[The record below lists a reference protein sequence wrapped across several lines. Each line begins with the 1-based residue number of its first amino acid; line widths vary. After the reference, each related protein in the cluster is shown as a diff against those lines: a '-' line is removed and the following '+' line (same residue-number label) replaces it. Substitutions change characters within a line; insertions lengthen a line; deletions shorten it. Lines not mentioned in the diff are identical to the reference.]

1 MDCKAKGL
9 FLSTPMQLQ
18 LAVAE
23 NLFPSPDHTD
33 RHKPG
38 PSPKWVNIRIPCGC
52 VFFRLMQ
59 SETQEEINQARKN
72 CGYFFMDGWS
82 VLTAIGK
89 ETFSFLQT
97 QTTNDTLQLEVGQGQ
112 ASAVTDRQARLIA
125 NFSVHRIAENEAWLL
140 SENSKT
146 LYDHLESYHFR
157 EDITF
162 EKLDQS
168 LLALQGPKSILV
180 LEKIFTTLPEKP
192 NEIVR
197 QDVEGQSV
205 TLIKKSLTGEEG
217 YILCIS
223 PEGKDEF
230 LKKLTSPEIQP
241 AKIGE
246 QAREI
251 LRIEAGIPIF
261 GIDMDGKN
269 ILPETGLEHSS
280 VSYNKGC
287 YIGQEVIA
295 RIKTYGAPNFALM
308 GITIEG
314 PISPPMNGAILLGDK
329 KIGIVK
335 SSVRSATLEKIIA
348 LAYLQKD
355 HRSPDVEMDVTIE
368 QRPFKIK
375 TCLLPFY
382 QAATRKEH
390 SKKLL
395 NEALQIYKEQ
405 ENLDKPIA
413 ILREAIDI
421 YPKHAEAYEAL
432 GVFLAKQDKLDEAIA
447 LMKRLTEIN
456 PQEIMAHTNLSVY
469 YMKQGRIEDAE
480 NEKAEATAL
489 QFEQAVEKNMAKKL
503 KKKHEEQKIKEMEEK
518 IVMFKKV
525 LEIDPVDQVANFGL
539 GSIYLETGRY
549 EEGLAPLNTV
559 VEKFKDYSAAYLLLG
574 KTLEKL
580 SENEKAIDVYKKGIA
595 AASKKGD
602 LMPLKDMQNRMN
614 QLLHSSP

>member
-1 MDCKAKGL
+1 
-9 FLSTPMQLQ
+9 MQI
-18 LAVAE
+18 A
-23 NLFPSPDHTD
+23 T
-33 RHKPG
+33 
-38 PSPKWVNIRIPCGC
+38 
-52 VFFRLMQ
+52 
-59 SETQEEINQARKN
+59 ETQEEIHQIRNN
-72 CGYFFMDGWS
+72 CGYFFMEGWS
-82 VLTAIGK
+82 ILTANGK

-112 ASAVTDRQARLIA
+112 SSAVTDRQARLIA
-125 NFSVHRIAENEAWLL
+125 NFSIHRLSENEAWIL
-140 SENSKT
+140 SDNSKT
-146 LYDHLESYHFR
+146 VHDHLESFHFR
-157 EDITF
+157 EDF
-162 EKLDQS
+162 KFNSPNLC
-168 LLALQGPKSILV
+168 LLTLQGPKSILV
-180 LEKIFTTLPEKP
+180 LEKLFSTLPEKP
-192 NEIVR
+192 NGIAQEKI
-197 QDVEGQSV
+197 ESTAV
-205 TLIKKSLTGEEG
+205 TVIKKSLTGEEG
-217 YILCIS
+217 FILCFS
-223 PEGKDEF
+223 PEQKDS
-230 LKKLTSPEIQP
+230 LTQKLLNANPEVQP
-241 AKIGE
+241 VKIGE
-246 QAREI
+246 EAREI

-287 YIGQEVIA
+287 YTGQEVIA

-308 GITIEG
+308 GVMVEG
-314 PISPPMNGAILLGDK
+314 PLSPPMNGSIMLGDK
-329 KIGIVK
+329 KIGIIK
-335 SSVRSATLEKIIA
+335 SSVRSASLGKVIA
-348 LAYLQKD
+348 LAYLQRD
-355 HRSPDVEMDVTIE
+355 HRSPDVEMEVTIE
-368 QRPFKIK
+368 ERPFKIK

-382 QAATRKEH
+382 QAATRKDH
-390 SKKLL
+390 SKRLL
-395 NEALQIYKEQ
+395 GEALQIYKEQ

-413 ILREAIDI
+413 ILREAIDL

-469 YMKQGRIEDAE
+469 YMKQGRIEEAE

-503 KKKHEEQKIKEMEEK
+503 KKKEEAQRKKEMEER
-518 IVMFKKV
+518 IEMFKKV

-549 EEGLAPLNTV
+549 EEGLEPLNTV

-580 SENEKAIDVYKKGIA
+580 SENEKAIDVYKRGIA